1 MLFIVSR
8 RLQTSERGGVVVPI
22 NDDQHGPAVWAMD
35 ALRLRRRARL
45 EPYQAKVRVSKWFIV
60 G

>member
-1 MLFIVSR
+1 
-8 RLQTSERGGVVVPI
+8 VPI

-35 ALRLRRRARL
+35 ALRLRRRAGL
-45 EPYQAKVRVSKWFIV
+45 EPDHMKSRVAKWLIM